1 MNLRLPAI
9 QGTERE
15 QLAQIKSYLYQIIP
29 ELNMQL
35 ERLPLS
41 SPSAT
46 LPDEEE
52 KIYPADF
59 VIEEQT
65 LEGWWTYRKWHSGLS
80 ECWVVKTCEVS
91 INTQRA
97 FMYESDSPVYENFPS
112 GLFKTAPLVS
122 ITAQANDGDGG
133 VIIAT
138 RGNTTNGYTCDIYPT
153 SANKRTVNLSI
164 AIKAIGRWK

>member
-1 MNLRLPAI
+1 MNLRLPCI
-9 QGTERE
+9 QGTEQQ

-29 ELNMQL
+29 ELNIQL

-41 SPSAT
+41 EPNAT
-46 LPDEEE
+46 LPDEAE

-59 VIEEQT
+59 VIEEQIPQND
-65 LEGWWTYRKWHSGLS
+65 WTYRKWHSGLS
-80 ECWVVKTCEVS
+80 ECWVVKTCAVS
-91 INTQRA
+91 INTQRG
-97 FMYESDSPVYENFPS
+97 FIFESEYPVAENFPS

-122 ITAQANDGDGG
+122 ITAQANDGADG

-138 RGNTTNGYTCDIYPT
+138 RGETTNERTCNIYPT
-153 SANKRTVNLSI
+153 SANQMTVNLSI